1 MPSVHNYQMPQ
12 SAWLKT
18 EQNKNIILLIL
29 SEFHISIDEKK
40 NKHNTKT
47 ATLEKTEDKRGSVR
61 GGKKEE
67 LDR

>member
-29 SEFHISIDEKK
+29 SEFHISIEEKK
-40 NKHNTKT
+40 
-47 ATLEKTEDKRGSVR
+47 
-61 GGKKEE
+61 KETQH
-67 LDR
+67 